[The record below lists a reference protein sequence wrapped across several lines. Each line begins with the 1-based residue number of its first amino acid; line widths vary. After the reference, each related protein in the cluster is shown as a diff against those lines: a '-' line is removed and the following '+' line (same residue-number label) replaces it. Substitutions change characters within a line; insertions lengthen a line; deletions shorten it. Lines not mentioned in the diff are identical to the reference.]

1 MLDMVANSATAV
13 DPVVHA
19 IQQSVAPAFL
29 LTGIGALLSVLT
41 NRLARVVDRFRAI
54 DNKQSETNKG
64 FHGEMITL
72 GQRARFIHW
81 AISCCTVAALLICI
95 VIAALFIGST
105 AEIATS
111 DAIAVLFI
119 TAMFGVISGLLCFLA
134 EISLATG
141 VIDTSSE
148 G

>member
-1 MLDMVANSATAV
+1 MLDIVANSPTAV

-41 NRLARVVDRFRAI
+41 NRLARVVDRFRAL
-54 DNKQSETNKG
+54 NTKQNEKSLGFRSE
-64 FHGEMITL
+64 MLTL
-72 GQRARFIHW
+72 GRRARFIHW

-105 AEIATS
+105 ADAATS

-119 TAMFGVISGLLCFLA
+119 SAMFGVISGLLCFLA

-141 VIDTSSE
+141 VIDVPTE
-148 G
+148 D

>member
-1 MLDMVANSATAV
+1 MLDIVANSSTAV

-41 NRLARVVDRFRAI
+41 NRLARVVDRFRAL
-54 DNKQSETNKG
+54 NTKQKDGLYSDK
-64 FHGEMITL
+64 EMVTL
-72 GQRARFIHW
+72 GRRARLIHW
-81 AISCCTVAALLICI
+81 AISLCTVAALLICI

-105 AEIATS
+105 ALVATS
-111 DAIAVLFI
+111 EIIAVLFI
-119 TAMFGVISGLLCFLA
+119 GAMFVVISGLLCFLG
-134 EISLATG
+134 EIRLATG
-141 VIDTSSE
+141 VIDVATE